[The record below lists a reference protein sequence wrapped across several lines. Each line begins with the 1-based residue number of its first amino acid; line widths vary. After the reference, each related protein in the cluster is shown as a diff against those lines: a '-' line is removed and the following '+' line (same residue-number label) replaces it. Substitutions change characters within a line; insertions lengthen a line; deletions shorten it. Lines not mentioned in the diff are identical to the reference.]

1 MKKSILFLFFTATA
15 ALAFAQRD
23 SIVDFKE
30 ATTHVLI
37 GANQSF
43 IQPFGDKDIILADGG
58 SGFQVGILREHPLS
72 IRTSLTFGLVFSRV
86 QNQLVYREETVAYKE
101 YGVRNYLTHYIN
113 MPFDFQRTL
122 DKKQN
127 WYLKAGLSLN
137 YAVND
142 QSYENWERLHHLGDG
157 GEKIEPA
164 LSETQFKYREIRG
177 FDFVARLGFGRQIHT
192 RLADFTL
199 SMAYGQGL
207 IKKDMNFRQGVLELN
222 LTTRL

>member
-1 MKKSILFLFFTATA
+1 MKKSILSVFFSAIA
-15 ALAFAQRD
+15 ALAFGQQD

-30 ATTHVLI
+30 AKTHILI

-43 IQPFGDKDIILADGG
+43 IQAFGDKNIVLSDGG

-86 QNQLVYREETVAYKE
+86 QNQLVYQDQTVAYKE

-122 DKKQN
+122 DRKQN
-127 WYLKAGLSLN
+127 WYAKVGMSLN

-142 QSYENWERLHHLGDG
+142 QSFENWERLHHVGDG

-164 LSETQFKYREIRG
+164 FSEIQFKYREIRG
-177 FDFVARLGFGRQIHT
+177 FDFVARLGFGRRIHT

-199 SMAYGQGL
+199 SLNYGQGI
-207 IKKDMNFRQGVLELN
+207 IKKDMNFRQGIMELN
-222 LTTRL
+222 LAIRL